1 MSNARIQKL
10 KVNIQNILKGYTSG
24 FKWLEV
30 LSIASVVGQIISTQA
45 VFGDTVRLRIR
56 YLYYCIPVISG
67 WNFYILLSQEAVD

>member
-1 MSNARIQKL
+1 MSKAKIEKL

-24 FKWLEV
+24 FKWSEV
-30 LSIASVVGQIISTQA
+30 LSNASVVGQIISTQA
-45 VFGDTVRLRIR
+45 VIGDTFRLRIR

>member
-1 MSNARIQKL
+1 MSKARIQKL

-24 FKWLEV
+24 FKWSEV

-45 VFGDTVRLRIR
+45 VNGDTVRLRIR
-56 YLYYCIPVISG
+56 YYYCIPVISG